1 MWNLGEKWLSKQ
13 QAGTPS
19 LGQKSVQ
26 EVLHRKEGRK
36 EGKGFERRESIS
48 CKEVVAKAAGDP
60 HELP

>member
-36 EGKGFERRESIS
+36 GRGLRGGRAL
-48 CKEVVAKAAGDP
+48 VAKR
-60 HELP
+60 L